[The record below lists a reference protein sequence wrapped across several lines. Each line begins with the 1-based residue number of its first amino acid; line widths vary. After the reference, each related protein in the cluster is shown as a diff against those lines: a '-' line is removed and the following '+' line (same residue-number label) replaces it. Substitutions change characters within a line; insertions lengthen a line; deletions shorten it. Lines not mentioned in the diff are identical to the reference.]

1 MRRRRRNPFYVLL
14 GLVGFLF
21 AITATSYCL
30 AALRLTRPAPR
41 ATLAATVHPL
51 HALMDRHGAGIL
63 AAELLVLGIATVG
76 AVWLDHLE
84 GERIRAHRAADR
96 GHAGR
101 DAAAVPGTAGA
112 GREHVGDGDDPDGAG
127 P

>member
-1 MRRRRRNPFYVLL
+1 MRRRRNPFYVLL

-41 ATLAATVHPL
+41 ATVVASVHPL
-51 HALMDRHGAGIL
+51 HAIMDRHGAGIL

-84 GERIRAHRAADR
+84 GERIRARRAAER
-96 GHAGR
+96 APSGR
-101 DAAAVPGTAGA
+101 DGTPVPGTAGA
-112 GREHVGDGDDPDGAG
+112 EQGSGLDEQFIDGAG